1 MTLSSILKA
10 LAKIVPRRKPP
21 SRRGRNKRLP
31 PVPRTPSPASFG
43 KLPPPE
49 QTGAGEDH
57 AQSQRTSEE
66 HRPPAALAMPT
77 VAAPRPRVV
86 PPPPPEKADT
96 PPYTPN
102 PASRPLPPIPPSSL
116 LSQIPPSQS
125 PSPHYIEQE
134 PIPHHLRPEEHGGQR
149 IEESTSSCSSET
161 AVSSSAE
168 GDPDAAPDRPVLIV
182 ANSPMREVV
191 PSESRLASAIEE
203 QPENAA
209 EIDTDATTNPDSDRP
224 DSHAPLVDSPALT
237 LPASFIG
244 PETTEEDPDFKLA
257 GSMYPSVVP
266 MMPPLISEDRDALE
280 EYLAKADDDQDHTMS
295 LATLPHDG
303 ASDSAPLGLAQDEGG
318 HLNGQAKMGILWDHL
333 FASSDSLNHIKRKR
347 SKQPLHHS
355 CTHLAPISE
364 NPLYLSTDM
373 SVTDDKDG
381 TKNKILVF
389 TFCKRTAARSQTVDK
404 VLDDFKTF
412 LHQHPDVQRL
422 QLTFEAD
429 IRFPADF
436 IAHAVARV
444 QKSLTRLTHVELRF
458 ESTAVQSQA
467 IWTWPPGSQLRFLRL
482 EGIARGARLPLTQL
496 QELTMDAELK
506 SFEAASFL
514 ASLPQ
519 LRTLSLCIGR
529 VRSEKTL
536 FGPIVLPQLER
547 LELHAKVNP
556 AAFFSRLHLPAL
568 RSLGLILDI
577 ESDGDFI
584 DYGKTLWSCKIPWS
598 ALNEVLLSGPSAGR
612 ETLLFLHQLFRGDG
626 PEVETQCLLS
636 REC

>member
-1 MTLSSILKA
+1 IESSTDYSMTLSSILKA
-10 LAKIVPRRKPP
+10 LAKIVPRRKP
-21 SRRGRNKRLP
+21 RRGRNKRLP
-31 PVPRTPSPASFG
+31 PVPRTSSPASFG

-66 HRPPAALAMPT
+66 HRPPAALAMPA

-86 PPPPPEKADT
+86 PPPPPQKADT
-96 PPYTPN
+96 
-102 PASRPLPPIPPSSL
+102 ASHPLPPIPPSSL

-134 PIPHHLRPEEHGGQR
+134 RT

-161 AVSSSAE
+161 AVTSSAE

-182 ANSPMREVV
+182 ANSPMREVE
-191 PSESRLASAIEE
+191 PSEPRLASATQE
-203 QPENAA
+203 QPENAT
-209 EIDTDATTNPDSDRP
+209 EIDTDATTNPDSSRCGDDQP
-224 DSHAPLVDSPALT
+224 GSHAPLVDSSALT
-237 LPASFIG
+237 LPASFIS
-244 PETTEEDPDFKLA
+244 PETTEEDPDFELA
-257 GSMYPSVVP
+257 GSTYPSVVP
-266 MMPPLISEDRDALE
+266 VMPPLIGEDRDALE
-280 EYLAKADDDQDHTMS
+280 EYLAKADDDQDCTMF
-295 LATLPHDG
+295 LATLPHNG
-303 ASDSAPLGLAQDEGG
+303 ASDSAPLSLANDEEER
-318 HLNGQAKMGILWDHL
+318 LNGQAQMGILWDHL
-333 FASSDSLNHIKRKR
+333 FASTDSLSYIQRKR
-347 SKQPLHHS
+347 SRQPLLHS
-355 CTHLAPISE
+355 RTHLSAISE
-364 NPLYLSTDM
+364 NPLYLSTDV
-373 SVTDDKDG
+373 SVTDDKDD

-389 TFCKRTAARSQTVDK
+389 TFRKRVAAQSQTVDE

-412 LHQHPDVQRL
+412 LHRHPDVQRL

-444 QKSLTRLTHVELRF
+444 QKSLTRLTHVELRL

-584 DYGKTLWSCKIPWS
+584 DYGKTLCSCKIPWS

>member
-1 MTLSSILKA
+1 V
-10 LAKIVPRRKPP
+10 VPRRKA
-21 SRRGRNKRLP
+21 RRGRNKRLP
-31 PVPRTPSPASFG
+31 PVPRTSSPASFG

-49 QTGAGEDH
+49 QTGAGEGH
-57 AQSQRTSEE
+57 AQSQRTPEE

-86 PPPPPEKADT
+86 PPPPPQKADT

-102 PASRPLPPIPPSSL
+102 PASHPLPPILPSSP

-134 PIPHHLRPEEHGGQR
+134 RT

-161 AVSSSAE
+161 AVTSSAE
-168 GDPDAAPDRPVLIV
+168 GGPDAAPDRPVLIV
-182 ANSPMREVV
+182 ANSPMREVES
-191 PSESRLASAIEE
+191 SESRLASAIEE
-203 QPENAA
+203 QPENAT
-209 EIDTDATTNPDSDRP
+209 EIDTDATTNPDFSRCGDDQP
-224 DSHAPLVDSPALT
+224 GSHTPLVYSPALT
-237 LPASFIG
+237 LPASFIS
-244 PETTEEDPDFKLA
+244 PETTEEDPDFELA

-266 MMPPLISEDRDALE
+266 MMPPLEED
-280 EYLAKADDDQDHTMS
+280 LANSDDDQDRIMS
-295 LATLPHDG
+295 LETLPHDG
-303 ASDSAPLGLAQDEGG
+303 ASDSAPASIAKDEEK
-318 HLNGQAKMGILWDHL
+318 HLKCPAEMGILWDHL
-333 FASSDSLNHIKRKR
+333 FASADSLNHIKRKR
-347 SKQPLHHS
+347 SRQPLLHPR
-355 CTHLAPISE
+355 THLSTISE
-364 NPLYLSTDM
+364 NLLYLSTDM

-389 TFCKRTAARSQTVDK
+389 TFCKRTAARSQTVDE
-404 VLDDFKTF
+404 VLNDFKTF

-568 RSLGLILDI
+568 RVLGLNLDI

-584 DYGKTLWSCKIPWS
+584 DYGKTLCSCKIPWS

>member
-1 MTLSSILKA
+1 LESSTDPSMKLPSLLKA
-10 LAKIVPRRKPP
+10 WAAIVLRHKPR
-21 SRRGRNKRLP
+21 SGRNKRRPLRPTFSPESLIQSP
-31 PVPRTPSPASFG
+31 PHRQTDTGEGDAKIQQLAEERLVLAAPTSPSVA
-43 KLPPPE
+43 PP
-49 QTGAGEDH
+49 
-57 AQSQRTSEE
+57 
-66 HRPPAALAMPT
+66 RPPTA
-77 VAAPRPRVV
+77 
-86 PPPPPEKADT
+86 PPPPPQKAD
-96 PPYTPN
+96 
-102 PASRPLPPIPPSSL
+102 PLPRPTDPTIHLLPSIPSS
-116 LSQIPPSQS
+116 PP
-125 PSPHYIEQE
+125 PSPHYSKQE
-134 PIPHHLRPEEHGGQR
+134 RHEN
-149 IEESTSSCSSET
+149 EESTSSCSSET
-161 AVSSSAE
+161 AAST
-168 GDPDAAPDRPVLIV
+168 DADSGPGNGTERPVHIV
-182 ANSPMREVV
+182 ANLPGSPIREVE
-191 PSESRLASAIEE
+191 PSEPRLASATEE

-209 EIDTDATTNPDSDRP
+209 EIDTDATTNPESSRCGDDQP
-224 DSHAPLVDSPALT
+224 GSHAPLVDSPALT
-237 LPASFIG
+237 LPASFIS
-244 PETTEEDPDFKLA
+244 PETTEEDPDFELA

-266 MMPPLISEDRDALE
+266 MMPPLIGEDRDALE

-303 ASDSAPLGLAQDEGG
+303 TSDSAPLGLAQDEEG

-389 TFCKRTAARSQTVDK
+389 TFCKRTAARSQTVDE

-584 DYGKTLWSCKIPWS
+584 DYGKTLCSCKIPWS